1 MRDIYIEDFS
11 YILTDQKIPT
21 GEIKKELEIKSGQK
35 YRRINRY
42 IILAL
47 AGIYNM
53 PSIKEIDEKCAL
65 LIGTR
70 NGCITETINML
81 EQIHNSSLL
90 PMPFTFIAS
99 STNMVNFHVA
109 HSLGLNGSNFTLS
122 NRYSPFAI
130 ALDSAY
136 FDIND
141 SKTSAA
147 LVGCV
152 DEIAEPI
159 EKFKERVNL
168 CTQEISEGSFW
179 VKISTKKTGAKAILK
194 KPKRYRTI
202 EEAKEAVETDRL
214 VFVDDS
220 TTNESSR
227 FLCSN
232 STLQALQCLEEKCCK
247 KVAIIGQ
254 IGSREFLSFFID
266 SLR

>member
-1 MRDIYIEDFS
+1 MQDIYIEDFS

-81 EQIHNSSLL
+81 DQIHNSSLL

-109 HSLGLNGSNFTLS
+109 QSLGLNGSNFTLS
-122 NRYSPFAI
+122 NRYSPFAV

-168 CTQEISEGSFW
+168 GTQEIREG
-179 VKISTKKTGAKAILK
+179 
-194 KPKRYRTI
+194 
-202 EEAKEAVETDRL
+202 
-214 VFVDDS
+214 
-220 TTNESSR
+220 
-227 FLCSN
+227 
-232 STLQALQCLEEKCCK
+232 
-247 KVAIIGQ
+247 
-254 IGSREFLSFFID
+254 
-266 SLR
+266 

>member
-1 MRDIYIEDFS
+1 MKDVYIEDFS
-11 YILTDQKIPT
+11 YILTNQKIPT
-21 GEIKKELEIKSGQK
+21 NEIKEELEIKSGQK

-53 PSIKEIDEKCAL
+53 PGIKEVDEKCAL
-65 LIGTR
+65 LVGTR

-81 EQIHNSSLL
+81 DQIHNNSLL

-109 HSLGLNGSNFTLS
+109 QSLGLNGSNFTLS
-122 NRYSPFAI
+122 NRYSPFTI

-136 FDIND
+136 FDITD
-141 SKTSAA
+141 SKINSA

-159 EKFKERVNL
+159 EKFKERVNIG
-168 CTQEISEGSFW
+168 TQEIREGSFW
-179 VKISTKKTGAKAILK
+179 VKISTKKIGSKAILK
-194 KPKRYRTI
+194 KPKRYRSI
-202 EEAKEAVETDRL
+202 KDAKEALETDRL

-220 TTNESSR
+220 MTNETSN

-232 STLQALQCLEEKCCK
+232 SALQALKCLEERRCK

-254 IGSREFLSFFID
+254 IGSREFLSFLID